1 MADAGLRRRQAP
13 GTTVRQHRHTVERRD
28 VASFQTSL
36 WWAMVQRDFSSRWG
50 ALANAG
56 TAVARDRA
64 VVAQRA
70 EAERALT
77 RLLARTG
84 GQGTQAS

>member
-1 MADAGLRRRQAP
+1 MAVADVRRRPAP

-56 TAVARDRA
+56 SAVVRDRGVA
-64 VVAQRA
+64 AQRA
-70 EAERALT
+70 EAERALAPLPRPGGRGT
-77 RLLARTG
+77 R
-84 GQGTQAS
+84 AS